1 MNVSVKISASLM
13 EGVLVMKKVSV
24 KLFSFFIGGSVCEQ
38 ERVCQTLQLHKW
50 RVYW

>member
-24 KLFSFFIGGSVCEQ
+24 KLLSFFIGGSVCEQ